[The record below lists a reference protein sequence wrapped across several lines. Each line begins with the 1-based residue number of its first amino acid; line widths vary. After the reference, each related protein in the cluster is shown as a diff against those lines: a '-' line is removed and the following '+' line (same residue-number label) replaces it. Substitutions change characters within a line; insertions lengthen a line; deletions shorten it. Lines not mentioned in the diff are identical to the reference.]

1 MRMWKL
7 SQLYLSTNTCAV
19 MEVKHMCSVKLG
31 NTICIVFS
39 DNMEFYLCTVARL
52 WSGTLLVQQLL
63 LRTHFASRLDL

>member
-1 MRMWKL
+1 
-7 SQLYLSTNTCAV
+7 
-19 MEVKHMCSVKLG
+19 MCSVKLG